1 MKVNTIRLQ
10 ITRIVKAACISVLP
24 FGGSF
29 VTAQAQNLF
38 APVAQVNDSVV
49 TAFELQQR
57 MQMMT
62 LLGGGASQDAA
73 LDALIDDRLKS
84 EIARRANIVPSE
96 DAIAAGIAEFATRGD
111 LETEQFLGLLSQNGV
126 SQETFRDFIIS
137 GLAWR
142 DYARARFASRVS
154 VSEADI
160 DRALRDNGPSGG
172 LLVSMSEIFLPA
184 RNDRERAESERLAKQ
199 IAANPTIAAF
209 AAAARQ
215 YSVAPS
221 REVSGRMTPAPL
233 GNLPGPLRVA
243 ATTLKPGGI
252 SEPLFTGN
260 AVGIFQLR
268 GLSEIDAPTPNAS
281 AIEYAAYYIDGGRS
295 EAALAAAAK
304 IRARVDTCD
313 DLYGIAKNQPAEVLD
328 IDTLAANDIPT
339 DVAKELAQLD
349 PGESSVALTRSN
361 GQTLVFLMLCNRA
374 FEKTADADRD
384 AVRANLQSAA
394 IGSMAESLLAELRAD
409 ATILRK

>member
-38 APVAQVNDSVV
+38 APVAHVNDSVV

-281 AIEYAAYYIDGGRS
+281 SIEYAAYYIDGGRS

-328 IDTLAANDIPT
+328 IDTLAASDIPT

-409 ATILRK
+409 ATILLK

>member
-160 DRALRDNGPSGG
+160 DRALRDNGPTGG
-172 LLVSMSEIFLPA
+172 ILVSMSEIFLPA
-184 RNDRERAESERLAKQ
+184 RNARERAESERLAKQ

-281 AIEYAAYYIDGGRS
+281 AIEYAAYYIDGGSS

-313 DLYGIAKNQPAEVLD
+313 DLYGIAKNQPTEVLD
-328 IDTLAANDIPT
+328 IETLAASAIPT

-361 GQTLVFLMLCNRA
+361 GQTLVFLMLCNRS
-374 FEKTADADRD
+374 FEKTADADRE
-384 AVRANLQSAA
+384 AVKSNLRSAA

>member
-96 DAIAAGIAEFATRGD
+96 EAIAAGIAEFATRGD

-221 REVSGRMTPAPL
+221 REVSGRMTPTPL
-233 GNLPGPLRVA
+233 GNLPVPLRVA

-281 AIEYAAYYIDGGRS
+281 SIEYAAYYIDGGRS

-313 DLYGIAKNQPAEVLD
+313 DLYGIAKNQPTEVLD
-328 IDTLAANDIPT
+328 IDTLATSDIPT

-361 GQTLVFLMLCNRA
+361 GQTLVFLMLCNRT

-384 AVRANLQSAA
+384 AVKANLRSAA
-394 IGSMAESLLAELRAD
+394 IGSMADSLLAELRAD

>member
-38 APVAQVNDSVV
+38 APVAHVNDSVV

-154 VSEADI
+154 ISEADI

-281 AIEYAAYYIDGGRS
+281 SIEYAAYYIDGGRS

-328 IDTLAANDIPT
+328 IDTLAASDIPT

>member
-281 AIEYAAYYIDGGRS
+281 SIEYAAYYIDGGRS